1 MLCILYLN
9 IRMSM
14 VSQLF
19 GKYQYIVY
27 IKSLAI
33 LVRAIN
39 TFFYFKNPHNHKWP
53 LHQEM
58 LISMVFWDAMLGFK
72 KNEKHGRWILLP

>member
-9 IRMSM
+9 IRMSI

-19 GKYQYIVY
+19 GKYQYIAY

-39 TFFYFKNPHNHKWP
+39 TFF
-53 LHQEM
+53 
-58 LISMVFWDAMLGFK
+58 LISK
-72 KNEKHGRWILLP
+72 ILITINGLYTKRC